1 MYLTIF
7 IFGMDKKRVL
17 FIIKERN
24 VYGIKS
30 ASYGLVNSAQFVVNA
45 LIKSGIEAKVV
56 QVIDSNGIDKAVFDY
71 SPTHCFIEA
80 LWVTPSKFVELA
92 PLHPS
97 VKWIVRIHSMIP
109 FLVSEGMCFGWINEY
124 QKLRMENGI
133 DISVS
138 CNNDSLYD
146 DLNSVYDDVSYTPNI
161 YDPDYNIIGDDIF
174 IETEDDIINV
184 GAFGALRL
192 LKNHCQQA
200 FWAIQFANKINKKLH
215 FHVNVSEHET
225 NQTSPVLKNLKAIFK
240 DTNHKLIEHTW
251 MPHEDFIELVKK
263 MDFGMQL
270 SFTETFNIVAAD
282 FVGSNVPIIVSNE
295 IDFVNC
301 LHTVNISNPIQV
313 LIAMYIAYYGRKLNI
328 HKINNYLLNKHNKM
342 ALNKWICLLS

>member
-56 QVIDSNGIDKAVFDY
+56 QVIDSNG
-71 SPTHCFIEA
+71 
-80 LWVTPSKFVELA
+80 
-92 PLHPS
+92 
-97 VKWIVRIHSMIP
+97 
-109 FLVSEGMCFGWINEY
+109 
-124 QKLRMENGI
+124 
-133 DISVS
+133 
-138 CNNDSLYD
+138 
-146 DLNSVYDDVSYTPNI
+146 
-161 YDPDYNIIGDDIF
+161 
-174 IETEDDIINV
+174 
-184 GAFGALRL
+184 LRL

-282 FVGSNVPIIVSNE
+282 FVGSNVPIIVSN
-295 IDFVNC
+295 V
-301 LHTVNISNPIQV
+301 
-313 LIAMYIAYYGRKLNI
+313 YIPSIFQILFKY
-328 HKINNYLLNKHNKM
+328 
-342 ALNKWICLLS
+342 